1 MNNQGVRI
9 PPELL
14 PAFRQL
20 QNERLVKTL
29 RTSLFGGSLIVILFL
44 PWERWHDTAGEV
56 PGVWI
61 IGGLATF
68 LLALGGLTFHER
80 MRPHLA
86 TIAVVGRFGTAAS
99 VSLVLALLNDGFLFG
114 SAALILMMIVS
125 TVLMVDLRL
134 LPALSLPAML
144 VVIPNVMMV
153 IEGAPF
159 LTVMNTN
166 WILIPAAL
174 LSVGLAYQIDQAHR
188 RAFLFEQALADER
201 DRSEHLLHALL
212 PVGIAE
218 QLKESD
224 DYIAEIVPE
233 ATVAFADFVGFT
245 ALSERLSAQELI
257 AILTETFTALDEA
270 AARYGLEKIKTIGDA
285 YMVGAGVAD
294 AAGSDAR
301 SVAEFAQDTV
311 RIIQHYSQATGLP
324 IDVRVG
330 IASGPLVSG
339 VIGRRK
345 PHFDLWGTTVN
356 RARRLVDSAPAG
368 TIHIDM
374 ATADHLRGTYG
385 LSPCRSTYLYGIG
398 EIETCLLLEPLAPAG
413 YERGFEL
420 EPAVSRHSG
429 RRRGSAEHTD
439 LPLMVPAPA
448 LLDV

>member
-1 MNNQGVRI
+1 MMNQAVHI
-9 PPELL
+9 PPGLM

-20 QNERLVKTL
+20 QNERLAGTL

-44 PWERWHDTAGEV
+44 PWERWHDPAGEV

-68 LLALGGLTFHER
+68 LLALCGLTFHAR
-80 MRPHLA
+80 IRPHLA
-86 TIAVVGRFGTAAS
+86 TVAVVGRFVTATS
-99 VSLVLALLNDGFLFG
+99 VSLVLALLNDGFLYG

-144 VVIPNVMMV
+144 VVIPNVLLV
-153 IEGAPF
+153 IDGAPF

-166 WILIPAAL
+166 WILIPAGL
-174 LSVGLAYQIDQAHR
+174 LSIGLAYQIDQAHR
-188 RAFLFEQALADER
+188 RAFLFEQALATER
-201 DRSEHLLHALL
+201 DRSEHLLRALL
-212 PVGIAE
+212 PTGIAE
-218 QLKESD
+218 QLKASD

-233 ATVAFADFVGFT
+233 ASVAFADIVGFT

-257 AILTETFTALDEA
+257 AILTETFTALDDA
-270 AARYGLEKIKTIGDA
+270 AVRCGLEKIKTIGDA

-294 AAGSDAR
+294 AAASDAR
-301 SVAEFAQDTV
+301 SVAAFAHETV
-311 RIIQHYSQATGLP
+311 RIFHRYSQATGLP

-356 RARRLVDSAPAG
+356 RARRLVDSAPVG
-368 TIHIDM
+368 TVHLDM
-374 ATADHLRGTYG
+374 ATAEQLLGAYG
-385 LSPCRSTYLYGIG
+385 LSPCRSTKLYGIG
-398 EIETCLLLEPLAPAG
+398 EIETCQLLEPLEAAITADQ
-413 YERGFEL
+413 FEP
-420 EPAVSRHSG
+420 E
-429 RRRGSAEHTD
+429 SALVD
-439 LPLMVPAPA
+439 A
-448 LLDV
+448 